1 MILYNQTATEVSTL
15 ITKNYSTSF
24 FMATCMFQNEIKN
37 AITSIYG
44 FVRFADEI
52 VDTFHYYDKSY
63 LLDKF
68 EKDYFESFKLGISLN
83 PVIHSFQLTVKKYNI
98 PNEYVQAFL
107 ISMRADLMKKE
118 YKNKSD
124 LDEYIYG
131 SADVVGLMCLKV
143 FCKGD
148 DKYFH
153 ELEIPAMKLGS
164 AFQKVNFL
172 RDLKTDMEFLDRS
185 YFPEIEKGIFNESI
199 KKEVILKIH
208 EDFDMAYDGIKR
220 LPKNAKLAVLLAY
233 YYYKNLLQ
241 KIERI
246 PAGKVLESRIR
257 TSDGKK
263 ILLLFKAIIVTK
275 LNLI

>member
-1 MILYNQTATEVSTL
+1 MILYNQTATAVSTL
-15 ITKNYSTSF
+15 ITKKYSTSF
-24 FMATCMFQNEIKN
+24 FWATCMFQKEIKN

-52 VDTFHYYDKSY
+52 VDTFHNYDKSY

-68 EKDYFESFKLGISLN
+68 EDDYYESIKQGISLN
-83 PVIHSFQLTVKKYNI
+83 PVIHSFQITVKKYNI

-107 ISMRADLMKKE
+107 ISMRADLMKNE
-118 YKNKSD
+118 YNTKSE
-124 LDEYIYG
+124 LDSYIYG

-143 FCKGD
+143 FCNGD
-148 DKYFH
+148 DKNFH
-153 ELEIPAMKLGS
+153 ELELPAMKLGS

-172 RDLKTDMEFLDRS
+172 RDLKTDMELLDRS